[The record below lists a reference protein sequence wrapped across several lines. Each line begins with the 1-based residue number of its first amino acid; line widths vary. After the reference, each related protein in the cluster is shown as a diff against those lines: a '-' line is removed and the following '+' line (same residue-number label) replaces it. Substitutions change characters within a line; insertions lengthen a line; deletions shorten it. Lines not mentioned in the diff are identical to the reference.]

1 MEERWKAAREGMVGG
16 AAVTAGGAV
25 EWEFGGSVDEIMEVG
40 MSGLVDSMLLSYG
53 MFMKGGWVWREW

>member
-1 MEERWKAAREGMVGG
+1 MVGG